1 MGERTC
7 CFCREPDSYPQNP
20 YGDSE
25 LSVIP
30 GGMPSSG
37 LLGYYTHPVH
47 GRPHSRHECT
57 QHDSLRRQRR
67 NVVLCTLGYDF
78 TFHWGQLFPCFRS
91 RMLPPNATRAGNPSA
106 IAAAAVGPAKEMGFL
121 DNKGLT
127 CRLAFCG
134 RCVFT
139 WYHGVLCS

>member
-20 YGDSE
+20 YGDPE

-30 GGMPSSG
+30 RGMPSSG
-37 LLGYYTHPVH
+37 LLGHIQCMDVH
-47 GRPHSRHECT
+47 TADVNAHNT
-57 QHDSLRRQRR
+57 TLQRQQR

-91 RMLPPNATRAGNPSA
+91 RKLPPNATGAGNPSA
-106 IAAAAVGPAKEMGFL
+106 IVAAAVGPAKEMGFL
-121 DNKGLT
+121 DNKGLA
-127 CRLAFCG
+127 CHLAFCG